1 MSEQCSDSDMLR
13 LAGIR
18 ALAKDFGPCPNGIPP
33 PMPRSVLSPS
43 PDAVPILAIGIA
55 TYRRPDGLA
64 RAIDH
69 VAVEVRHAGIA
80 ARLIVVDNDGTD
92 PAVAGRAADR
102 AAAGGLPLDF
112 SIEPRPG
119 IAAARNAI
127 FARAEALGAGR
138 LAMIDDDEWPLP
150 GWLAALA
157 ARMDQTGAAVVGGPV
172 MPVFPAG
179 ARRLQRIARFW
190 SVQPQSL
197 DGRPFVFCTC
207 NFLVDLIAIRHHP
220 RPLFDDRFGLSG
232 GGDTVF
238 FRSLFNAGHAMAWAA
253 DAMVEED
260 VPPQRASVTWMR
272 MRRFRVG
279 NHAVNWEM
287 RDHGWLRP
295 LAKTCALSLRLA
307 IYPLLG
313 REPEARLWGWVF
325 ELDKVLGRWNAHRG
339 RLFMEYARDAAGN
352 RLA

>member
-1 MSEQCSDSDMLR
+1 
-13 LAGIR
+13 
-18 ALAKDFGPCPNGIPP
+18 
-33 PMPRSVLSPS
+33 MPRSVLSPS